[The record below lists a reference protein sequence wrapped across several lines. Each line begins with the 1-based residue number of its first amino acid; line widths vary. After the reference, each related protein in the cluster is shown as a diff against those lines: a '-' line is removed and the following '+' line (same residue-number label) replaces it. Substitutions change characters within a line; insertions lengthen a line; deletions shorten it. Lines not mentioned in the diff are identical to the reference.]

1 MSVLYTPLPLE
12 LVMFTEDSTSPY
24 QDIAIDGAT
33 LTVQP
38 TATGMG
44 KIVRINS
51 TNPDHYRYPFQNYRY
66 KYLSQIN
73 KQTAHNFWHTL

>member
-1 MSVLYTPLPLE
+1 MTVLYTPLPLE
-12 LVMFTEDSTSPY
+12 LVMFAEDSTSPY
-24 QDIAIDGAT
+24 QDIDLDGAT

-51 TNPDHYRYPFQNYRY
+51 TDPDYYLKPEFQPGQQISLS
-66 KYLSQIN
+66 KYQI
-73 KQTAHNFWHTL
+73 

>member
-51 TNPDHYRYPFQNYRY
+51 TNPDHYLKPEFQPGQQIS
-66 KYLSQIN
+66 LSKLQI
-73 KQTAHNFWHTL
+73 